1 MNHEKPKPQ
10 KWQNVVNDL
19 DNVIQAAEQN
29 LILLRA
35 QLAAAQKEL

>member
-1 MNHEKPKPQ
+1 MNGEKPKPQ
-10 KWQNVVNDL
+10 KWQDVINDL
-19 DNVIQAAEQN
+19 DNIIQASEQN